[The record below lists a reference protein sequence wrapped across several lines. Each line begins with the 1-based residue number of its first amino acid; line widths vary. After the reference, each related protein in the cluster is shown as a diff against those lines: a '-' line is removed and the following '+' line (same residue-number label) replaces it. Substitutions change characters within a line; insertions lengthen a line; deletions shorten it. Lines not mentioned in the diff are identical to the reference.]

1 MILPEKWTGLSRS
14 ALHLGGADIVGREE
28 QPSSWRKTVI
38 WRSIV
43 IEFAGFG
50 DDAGGFLAN

>member
-1 MILPEKWTGLSRS
+1 V
-14 ALHLGGADIVGREE
+14 LHLGGADIVGREE